1 MVFWTR
7 FRQRIGEYSA
17 RHTSYFILTI
27 VILVMGIVFG
37 ALAVKALNSGQR
49 NELWEYVRT
58 FFETIDT
65 QRSVGS
71 SVLFRQSITDHLRT
85 LALIAVLGLSVIG
98 SPLILLFL
106 FTRGFIIG
114 FSVGFLVE
122 QMVFKGVLLSAVA
135 VLPQNLLIVP
145 ALILASVAGLDFS
158 IVLVR
163 GRMGN
168 RGFGSIR
175 ELSGNA
181 LVVLGS
187 CAVLTLAGF
196 VEAYICPVFLE
207 ALGGL
212 LI

>member
-7 FRQRIGEYSA
+7 LRQRIGEYSA

-49 NELWEYVRT
+49 NELWEYIRT
-58 FFETIDT
+58 FFDTIDA

-71 SVLFRQSITDHLRT
+71 SVLFRQSITGHLRT

-114 FSVGFLVE
+114 FSVGFLVQ

-158 IVLVR
+158 IVLIR

-168 RGFGSIR
+168 RGFSSAR

-187 CAVLTLAGF
+187 CAVLMLAGF